1 MKKFDFSKKDTWKIM
16 IRNKHHIPNKA
27 KVFIFIGRI
36 TRDKGLNELFKAT
49 KRLVTE
55 RLGVYLLLVGSEE

>member
-1 MKKFDFSKKDTWKIM
+1 M